1 MQYGPLH
8 AASDGGVVVT
18 IDSPPADRP
27 ARAN

>member
-8 AASDGGVVVT
+8 AARDGGVVVT
-18 IDSPPADRP
+18 IDSPPADRL